1 MMLNVFFFFCKF
13 CLKYQNKIRVLHFQR
28 NVKFGCGF
36 LNSIVSREEIVRLR
50 NISTGQSHCATLVW
64 ILRRTVG
71 YILVPRA
78 NKTSRRR
85 QHYYGTLPAIA
96 HALLPYVFPAIY
108 IYKGVRTHTLSVYMY
123 IFAYIFAYA
132 YTVRD
137 TSANTWVWIR
147 STPLQYRQ

>member
-1 MMLNVFFFFCKF
+1 MLE
-13 CLKYQNKIRVLHFQR
+13 
-28 NVKFGCGF
+28 CGL

-50 NISTGQSHCATLVW
+50 NISTGQSHCATTVW
-64 ILRRTVG
+64 ILRRTVD

-108 IYKGVRTHTLSVYMY
+108 IYKGARTRTHSQRYVYMY
-123 IFAYIFAYA
+123 IRLCIHSSRYKCEHLGLNSF
-132 YTVRD
+132 YTS
-137 TSANTWVWIR
+137 TISTIIESAF
-147 STPLQYRQ
+147 